1 MSLYGFTYT
10 TFIAIEFSLYESF
23 LHLIENS
30 LEGKSLLDF
39 LLNKSR
45 LTQAIADSIKSVWG
59 DSEKN
64 KTHNSSDVIVAG
76 VIAGATAGF
85 LTNAI
90 ELLAVNKQT
99 NPQFSVN

>member
-1 MSLYGFTYT
+1 
-10 TFIAIEFSLYESF
+10 
-23 LHLIENS
+23 
-30 LEGKSLLDF
+30 
-39 LLNKSR
+39 
-45 LTQAIADSIKSVWG
+45 VWG
-59 DSEKN
+59 NSEKN
-64 KTHNSSDVIVAG
+64 KNHNSSDVIVAG